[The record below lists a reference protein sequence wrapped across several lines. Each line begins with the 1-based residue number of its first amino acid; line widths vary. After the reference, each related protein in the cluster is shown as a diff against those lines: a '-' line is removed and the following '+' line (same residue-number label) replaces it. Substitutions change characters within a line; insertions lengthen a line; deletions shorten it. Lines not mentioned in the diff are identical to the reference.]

1 MILLAAQPVQHGGV
15 WVSLQA
21 LAHHGDI
28 AGIDAFT
35 AVQCQ
40 QQHVVSLQP
49 IPGVTRGVF
58 LRADFAR
65 IACF

>member
-21 LAHHGDI
+21 LAHHG
-28 AGIDAFT
+28 DAFT